1 MVEDHLTFPGTLA
14 TAAVVIIPNI
24 DSVVFDGDY
33 TPVTDAKVGDIWS
46 HHQGADAAGCRY

>member
-1 MVEDHLTFPGTLA
+1 MTFPGTLA